1 MSRTLSRLKREGGI
15 SLETSQWKKSSSRVE
30 GRISWLFS
38 SCSKKLGVPL
48 QLRWEPQGPALVS
61 QESPV
66 CMRVMRRLL
75 GFLSRQSRGLG
86 PHQAEATTLGF
97 LSRADKDLGVPMDF
111 PQGSLSSSPVE
122 TCKYTFLLSCNN
134 SGKLPVLLT

>member
-1 MSRTLSRLKREGGI
+1 MSRTLLRPKREGGI

-38 SCSKKLGVPL
+38 SCSKKLEVPL
-48 QLRWEPQGPALVS
+48 QLRWGPQGPALVS

-66 CMRVMRRLL
+66 CMRVTRGLS
-75 GFLSRQSRGLG
+75 GFLSCQSRGLD
-86 PHQAEATTLGF
+86 PHRTEATTSGF
-97 LSRADKDLGVPMDF
+97 LSRADMDLGVPMEF
-111 PQGSLSSSPVE
+111 PQGSLSSSHVE

-134 SGKLPVLLT
+134 SVKLPVLLT

>member
-15 SLETSQWKKSSSRVE
+15 SLETSQWKKSSSHVE

-38 SCSKKLGVPL
+38 SCSKKLSVPL
-48 QLRWEPQGPALVS
+48 QLRGEPQGPALVS

-66 CMRVMRRLL
+66 CMRVMRRLS

-97 LSRADKDLGVPMDF
+97 LSRADKDLRVPMEF